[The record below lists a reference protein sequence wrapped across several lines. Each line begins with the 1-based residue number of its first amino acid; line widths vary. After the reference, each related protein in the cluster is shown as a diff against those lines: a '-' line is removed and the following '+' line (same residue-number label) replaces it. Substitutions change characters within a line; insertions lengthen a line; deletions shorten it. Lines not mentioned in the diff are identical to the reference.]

1 MNSSRINAPASQ
13 KILAWSV
20 HLFTASGAAWGL
32 LAVVAVQNHEW
43 KEAMLWMVMAIFVDG
58 VDGWL
63 ARWAK
68 VKTFAPE
75 IDGALLDN
83 ILDYFNYVLV
93 PGLFLYEAKLLPA
106 SFALAGII
114 LIALTSAFQFSQT
127 DAKTDDHY
135 FKGFPSYWNVM
146 AIYMLILA
154 LNPWVNLAIVIF
166 LNILVF
172 VPIKYVYPSRTAHRK
187 NLTLVLTFIWAAIG
201 IFSLFQYPRV
211 QPWFLWSS
219 ILYIGYYIA
228 ISLFPWQRNRVDIS
242 Q

>member
-1 MNSSRINAPASQ
+1 MNSSQKIPSFWQ

-32 LAVVAVQNHEW
+32 LAVVAIYNHEW

-63 ARWAK
+63 ARWAQ
-68 VKTFAPE
+68 VKSFAPE

-106 SFALAGII
+106 PFALAGII
-114 LIALTSAFQFSQT
+114 LIALTSAFQFAQT

-146 AIYMLILA
+146 AIYLLILG
-154 LNPWVNLAIVIF
+154 LNPWLNLAIIVI

-172 VPIKYVYPSRTAHRK
+172 VPIKYVYPSRTARRQ
-187 NLTLVLTFIWAAIG
+187 NLTLILTSIWGGIG
-201 IFSLFQYPRV
+201 IVSLFQYPQV
-211 QPWFLWSS
+211 HPWFLWSS
-219 ILYIGYYIA
+219 LLYISYYIA
-228 ISLFPWQRNRVDIS
+228 ISVFPSKKKTI
-242 Q
+242 

>member
-1 MNSSRINAPASQ
+1 MNSFQINASFSQ
-13 KILAWSV
+13 KTLAWGV

-32 LAVVAVQNHEW
+32 LAVVAIQNHEW
-43 KEAMLWMVMAIFVDG
+43 KAAMLWMVMAIIVDG
-58 VDGWL
+58 VHGWL

-68 VKTFAPE
+68 VKTYAPE

-93 PGLFLYEAKLLPA
+93 PGLFLYEAELFPT

-114 LIALTSAFQFSQT
+114 LIALTSAFQFTQT
-127 DAKTDDHY
+127 DAKTNDHY

-146 AIYMLILA
+146 AIYMLILR
-154 LNPWVNLAIVIF
+154 LNPWLNLAIVLF

-172 VPIKYVYPSRTAHRK
+172 VPIKYVYPSRTTRRQ
-187 NLTLVLTFIWAAIG
+187 NLTLILTFIWAALG
-201 IFSLFQYPRV
+201 IISLFQYPRI
-211 QPWFLWSS
+211 QPWFIWSS
-219 ILYIGYYIA
+219 ILYISYYTA
-228 ISLFPWQRNRVDIS
+228 LSLFPWQKKSVANS